1 MSKSKVSYI
10 WLGTIVIVLAIYLV
24 YRWYYTEG
32 MMDSSCHIGS
42 LLDPETLRLSQTLP
56 GLGQQQEKKHTGVSI
71 NFTINRAPPP
81 KSKIVSKTGVTP
93 LV

>member
-1 MSKSKVSYI
+1 MSKAKASYI
-10 WLGTIVIVLAIYLV
+10 WLAAIVIVLAIYFV
-24 YRWYYTEG
+24 YQLYYTEG
-32 MMDSSCHIGS
+32 MMNSSCHIGS

-56 GLGQQQEKKHTGVSI
+56 GLNQQQKKNYTGVSI

-81 KSKIVSKTGVTP
+81 KSKIVSETGVTP

>member
-1 MSKSKVSYI
+1 M
-10 WLGTIVIVLAIYLV
+10 WLGITVLVLAIYCL

-32 MMDSSCHIGS
+32 MMNSSCDIGS

-56 GLGQQQEKKHTGVSI
+56 GLNQQQKKNYTGVSI

-81 KSKIVSKTGVTP
+81 KSKIVSETGVTP